1 MITAFGIEDVREQG
15 SALGVQVFL
24 AKPVTLSHLWDAILS
39 SLAPEQREALV
50 EEGRRAGAGHDFH
63 DQQVHVLVV
72 EDNEINQQIAA
83 ELLQAVGVEVSLA
96 ANGREALDR
105 LLAAPDPLPW
115 TLVLMDIQMPVM
127 DGHQAVQEIRRHPRF
142 ASLPVVAMTAH
153 ALAEERERCLAEGMN
168 DHLSKPIDPEALYRV
183 IARWGVRPGLQPQAP
198 VPPAP
203 LPASQPAPGL
213 LPEAIP
219 GLDMAAGLHRVAG
232 KPAIYLR
239 LLRMFVGDQ
248 EQAAR
253 IVRGALAAGD
263 RELALRTAHTVRGV
277 AANLGA
283 HAVAEAAA
291 ALEACLKGPA
301 AGATTE
307 SVAAALQGFE
317 RELAQQIGAL
327 RTALGITALPG
338 SLSPEAASPAVAEG
352 LSADLRRGLQALRA
366 QVVDSDNQA
375 IAAMHALDEALR
387 AVLPQQQVEAL
398 QQAIDGYDFDRAQVL
413 LDAVLGASA

>member
-1 MITAFGIEDVREQG
+1 
-15 SALGVQVFL
+15 
-24 AKPVTLSHLWDAILS
+24 
-39 SLAPEQREALV
+39 
-50 EEGRRAGAGHDFH
+50 
-63 DQQVHVLVV
+63 
-72 EDNEINQQIAA
+72 
-83 ELLQAVGVEVSLA
+83 
-96 ANGREALDR
+96 
-105 LLAAPDPLPW
+105 
-115 TLVLMDIQMPVM
+115 
-127 DGHQAVQEIRRHPRF
+127 
-142 ASLPVVAMTAH
+142 
-153 ALAEERERCLAEGMN
+153 
-168 DHLSKPIDPEALYRV
+168 
-183 IARWGVRPGLQPQAP
+183 
-198 VPPAP
+198 
-203 LPASQPAPGL
+203 